1 MLINQESLYAL
12 KIIYYLSKQDK
23 NRIIPGKE
31 ISNSENMSINFTLKI
46 LGILVRKGIV
56 ESFKGSKGGF
66 RLKRKNLSFYEI
78 INFIQKNPFTSVDE
92 GGGEVEMFIY
102 EVQENLKNMFENKV
116 I

>member
-23 NRIIPGKE
+23 SRIITGKE
-31 ISNSENMSINFTLKI
+31 ISNSENISINFTLKI
-46 LGILVRKGIV
+46 LGIFCKNGIV

-66 RLKRKNLSFYEI
+66 RLKKKNLSFYEI
-78 INFIQKNPFTSVDE
+78 INLIQKNTFTSVDK
-92 GGGEVEMFIY
+92 GKGEVEMFIY
-102 EVQENLKNMFENKV
+102 EVQENLRNMFENKV